1 MRDSDPQRGTAFPE
15 RIPAGRGWTAGGPAT
30 ATVPLVS
37 GGGCI
42 PGVVSRGDDGRFGR

>member
-1 MRDSDPQRGTAFPE
+1 MSGSDPQRGTAIPE
-15 RIPAGRGWTAGGPAT
+15 HTPAGRGRTAGGPAT

-37 GGGCI
+37 GGGYL